1 MAPAV
6 GLTSASAA
14 TGHTGTGAQRAAGS
28 GPTYLDPKA
37 PVRERV
43 QDLLSRM
50 TLQEKVGQMTQ
61 AERGFVFD
69 NPSLITQLNLGG
81 LLSGGGSTPPQNN
94 PTAWADM
101 IDTFQTAALATR
113 LHIPILYGIDTVH
126 GDGNMLGAT
135 VFPHNIGLGATRDPA
150 LVARVEH
157 IAGEETRASGPQWV
171 FAPCICAAQDDRWG
185 RTYESFSENPALVI
199 QMETAIDGFQ
209 GHSVKQLANPDR
221 VLATAKHYAGDG
233 DTVYGTASGAYKI
246 DPRAYQAALDAL
258 KLPAERVLFVA
269 GSAHDVPGAS
279 ALGMTAI
286 VPGAP

>member
-1 MAPAV
+1 MSPAPSTSWRSRTSRRTALGAAAVLVAAMAPAV

-94 PTAWADM
+94 PKLVLVYVDPVS
-101 IDTFQTAALATR
+101 D
-113 LHIPILYGIDTVH
+113 
-126 GDGNMLGAT
+126 
-135 VFPHNIGLGATRDPA
+135 GLGR
-150 LVARVEH
+150 H
-157 IAGEETRASGPQWV
+157 
-171 FAPCICAAQDDRWG
+171 DRH
-185 RTYESFSENPALVI
+185 V
-199 QMETAIDGFQ
+199 
-209 GHSVKQLANPDR
+209 PDR
-221 VLATAKHYAGDG
+221 GAGH
-233 DTVYGTASGAYKI
+233 APAHS
-246 DPRAYQAALDAL
+246 DPVRHRHRA
-258 KLPAERVLFVA
+258 R
-269 GSAHDVPGAS
+269 
-279 ALGMTAI
+279 
-286 VPGAP
+286 